1 MTRSLILAAAACSLL
16 AIATAGSAFAEGD
29 QGRYGAGPSA
39 QDGRDQNAEAGHGR
53 GWRGDR
59 DGQWRGAGRGMGRG
73 DDRQERRGAGM
84 AARMD
89 GEDGKETGATGMP
102 HGDWMAGPGSH
113 FMLTTGT
120 TRLAVMCGMRE
131 TLRDC
136 VEAATT
142 LLDRATRVPASPAG
156 TGSVVPPQAN
166 APKTP

>member
-1 MTRSLILAAAACSLL
+1 
-16 AIATAGSAFAEGD
+16 
-29 QGRYGAGPSA
+29 
-39 QDGRDQNAEAGHGR
+39 
-53 GWRGDR
+53 
-59 DGQWRGAGRGMGRG
+59 
-73 DDRQERRGAGM
+73 
-84 AARMD
+84 MD
-89 GEDGKETGATGMP
+89 GEDGKETGASGMP
-102 HGDWMAGPGSH
+102 HGDGMAGPGSH

-120 TRLAVMCGMRE
+120 TRLAVMCGVRE